1 MGGSD
6 PLNVIVTLAALLLG
20 GGLFL
25 QHFRAVLRLLPFA
38 TPFLIM
44 LLVIFASATWSAA
57 PESSLRRG
65 VTMASL
71 LLFVFGTQASLG
83 GERFMR
89 IAVRAVLLTAA
100 LGIAEAAL
108 RPAYGFDTGD
118 YANAIRGI
126 YNQKNSFG
134 MGLLSGMLALSFG
147 ALSRGTL
154 RWTDCL
160 IAGAFLLCVILSR
173 STTSLLL
180 SLTIC
185 GITPLLLALDSRGA
199 PRIVALIGLVL
210 AAVSACLLLATT
222 SMADLL
228 ELLGK
233 DSSLTGRTEI
243 WEAIDEAIARRPT
256 LGYGYSAF
264 WIDGSREVLRVWD
277 HVAWEVISAHSG
289 YRELMLQFGYVGLVL
304 LATMTGITLAF
315 SIRATWL
322 GGWRLS
328 AWMLLFLGTL
338 AILNN
343 SESVLF
349 DVGLMTVY
357 WMVGVLSLAQ
367 VSRRRAARPV

>member
-25 QHFRAVLRLLPFA
+25 RHFRASLRLLPA
-38 TPFLIM
+38 AAPFLIM
-44 LLVIFASATWSAA
+44 LLIIFASAFWSAA

-71 LLFVFGTQASLG
+71 LLFVLGTQASLG

-89 IAVRAVLLTAA
+89 IAVRAVLMTAA

-108 RPAYGFDTGD
+108 RPAYGFDTGE
-118 YANAIRGI
+118 YANAIRGL
-126 YNQKNSFG
+126 YNQKNGFG
-134 MGLLSGMLALSFG
+134 IGLLSGMLALSFG
-147 ALSRGTL
+147 ALSRGAL

-160 IAGAFLLCVILSR
+160 IAGAFLLCVVLAR

-180 SLTIC
+180 SLMIC
-185 GITPLLLALDSRGA
+185 GITPLILALDSRGA

-210 AAVSACLLLATT
+210 GATAAGLLLAATNV
-222 SMADLL
+222 ADLL

-233 DSSLTGRTEI
+233 DASLTGRTEI
-243 WEAIDEAIARRPT
+243 WEAVDEAIARKPL

-289 YRELMLQFGYVGLVL
+289 YRELMLQFGSVGLIL
-304 LATMTGITLAF
+304 LVTMTGITLAL

-322 GGWRLS
+322 GGWRMA
-328 AWMLLFLGTL
+328 AWMLLFLGVL

-349 DVGLMTVY
+349 DVGLMTIY
-357 WMVGVLSLAQ
+357 WMVGVLSLSQ
-367 VSRRRAARPV
+367 VGWRRAARPG